1 MFSHRSSLLS
11 LLIAQAVFNP
21 VYADTTD
28 TELDQLVVTATR
40 TPTAIKHTAS
50 SVSVITSEEIE
61 LKQFQ
66 TLADALKG
74 ESGIR
79 VVELGGRGSQTSVFA
94 RGSNSNHTLVMV
106 DGIEINDPSSPTGAF
121 DFANF
126 LLDDVESIEIVKGS
140 QSVLYGA
147 DAIGAVIHI
156 RTKRGEGPLKTKA
169 KFQAGNKSTHRESF
183 GVSGSKND
191 FNYAFSAGL
200 FESDGDSTPT
210 RKRLP
215 PNTTRDDDGYKNKV
229 VSGKLGWQG
238 EQVQASVFGRHIES
252 EIDIDGFLSED
263 FDAYNSSRQTYF
275 GAELKGQFFN
285 DAWQPTLSFT
295 HTDISR
301 KNRNDRRAPQGTL
314 DRSNYAGKKDKLSLQ
329 NDLFIIDDHLIT
341 VGYEFEEEEM
351 QADGFTD
358 FGGFSQTQMTDE
370 SRQNRALYLQDQ
382 ISLTDRLSTT
392 LGVRRDNTDDFGSE
406 TTYRI
411 AGRYEL
417 TSTAQVR
424 AAYGEGFRAPSLY
437 ELYGF
442 TPNSGFPP
450 FLPPGAYRGNEN
462 LDPETSENWELGLDQ
477 SWANEKVISSLTLFK
492 NDIDDL
498 IETQFSGLDSTSV
511 NINEVEIYGL
521 EVDLSVELTK
531 TLNMNLNY
539 TYTRSQ
545 NEDDQQLLRRP
556 MQQAN
561 LALVYQPTADLRF
574 TSSLHHIGSRK
585 DVDAMGDRVHMGSYA
600 VINITGDYK
609 VNEHARVFARVE
621 NLTDRD
627 YEPAWGFQGTGITG
641 IVGIELQQ

>member
-1 MFSHRSSLLS
+1 MISHRTSLLS

-21 VYADTTD
+21 VFADDTD

-40 TPTAIKHTAS
+40 TPIAIKNTAS
-50 SVSVITSEEIE
+50 SVSVITREEIE

-94 RGSNSNHTLVMV
+94 RGSNSNHTLVLV
-106 DGIEINDPSSPTGAF
+106 DGIEINDPSAPSGAF

-126 LLDDVESIEIVKGS
+126 LLDEVESIEIVKGS

-156 RTKRGEGPLKTKA
+156 RTKRGEGPLKTRA

-183 GVSGSKND
+183 GVSGSKDD

-210 RKRLP
+210 KKRMP
-215 PNTTRDDDGYKNKV
+215 PNTKHEDDGYQNKV
-229 VSGKLGWQG
+229 VSGKLGWQSDK
-238 EQVQASVFGRHIES
+238 VQASVFGRHIES
-252 EIDIDGFLSED
+252 QIDIDGFLSED
-263 FDAYNSSRQTYF
+263 FDAFNSGRQTYL

-285 DAWQPTLSFT
+285 DAWQPTLSYT
-295 HTDISR
+295 HTDITR
-301 KNRNDRRAPQGTL
+301 KNRNDRQDPLGTL
-314 DRSNYAGKKDKLSLQ
+314 DRSNYAGEKDKLSLQ
-329 NDLFIIDDHLIT
+329 NDLYIVENHLIT
-341 VGYEFEEEEM
+341 IGYEFEEEEM
-351 QADGFTD
+351 QADGFTA
-358 FGGFSQTQMTDE
+358 FGSFIQTQMTDE
-370 SRQNRALYLQDQ
+370 SRQNRALYMQDQ
-382 ISLTDRLSTT
+382 ISLTERLSAT
-392 LGVRRDNTDDFGSE
+392 LGVRHDNTDDFDSE
-406 TTYRI
+406 TTYRV

-417 TSTAQVR
+417 TSTSQIR

-442 TPNSGFPP
+442 TPSNFGN
-450 FLPPGAYRGNEN
+450 AYRGNEN
-462 LDPETSENWELGLDQ
+462 LAPETSDNWELGFDQ
-477 SWANEKVISSLTLFK
+477 TWNDSKIISSITLFK

-498 IETQFSGLDSTSV
+498 ISTVFLPSFDSTSV
-511 NINEVEIYGL
+511 NINEAEIHGL
-521 EVDLSVELTK
+521 EADLSVELTK
-531 TLNMNLNY
+531 KLNINLNY

-561 LALVYQPTADLRF
+561 LALVYQPSAELRF
-574 TSSLHHIGSRK
+574 TSSLHHVGSRK
-585 DVDAMGDRVHMGSYA
+585 DVDGMGDRVRMGSYA
-600 VINITGDYK
+600 IVNVTGDFK